1 MRRSTIFL
9 FLIGGLWLHVS
20 LLGAQERLTFLYP
33 SPGGQ
38 SWFIPVMTK
47 EAKYF
52 DREGLSVELVRV
64 GGSTR
69 IVAAL
74 IGGSGS
80 SFTPGSRPS
89 FPRWRAA
96 VTP

>member
-1 MRRSTIFL
+1 MA
-9 FLIGGLWLHVS
+9 HVS

-64 GGSTR
+64 GGSGTIGKIGVKPER
-69 IVAAL
+69 LVDFSIVDEL
-74 IGGSGS
+74 EKSG
-80 SFTPGSRPS
+80 FID
-89 FPRWRAA
+89 A
-96 VTP
+96 VYKD